1 VEDIDMPATTSPAQE
16 HPVPSTP
23 APLEADS
30 PIRRLTAADANRAFD
45 LLTLAFENDPPSRWI
60 WQDRRQFLEA
70 FPRFAKAFGGV
81 ATDLGTAHC
90 FGDFGGISLWLP
102 PGVFPD
108 EEALADVIEQTLSG
122 DRREAM
128 YSIIGQMELYH
139 PVEPHWHLP
148 LMGVVPEHQGRGIGS
163 ALLRRMLER
172 CDREQLPAYLEAT
185 SSRNILLYARQ
196 GFEAAGCI
204 QVEDC
209 PPIVP
214 MVRQPH

>member
-1 VEDIDMPATTSPAQE
+1 MPAATSSLRE
-16 HPVPSTP
+16 RSVGSTS
-23 APLEADS
+23 ALAETDS
-30 PIRRLTAADANRAFD
+30 LIRKITQADANHAFD
-45 LLTLAFENDPPSRWI
+45 VLTLAFESDPPSRWI
-60 WQDRRQFLEA
+60 WQDRRQYLEA
-70 FPRFAKAFGGV
+70 FPRFAEAFGGV
-81 ATDLGTAHC
+81 AADLGTAHS

-108 EEALADVIEQTLSG
+108 EEGLAAVIDQTLSG
-122 DRREAM
+122 QRREAM

-148 LMGVVPEHQGRGIGS
+148 LIGVAPEHQGRGIGS
-163 ALLRRMLER
+163 ALLRNMLER
-172 CDREQLPAYLEAT
+172 CDQEGLPAYLEAT
-185 SSRNILLYARQ
+185 SPRNILLYARH

-214 MVRQPH
+214 MVRQPRSV